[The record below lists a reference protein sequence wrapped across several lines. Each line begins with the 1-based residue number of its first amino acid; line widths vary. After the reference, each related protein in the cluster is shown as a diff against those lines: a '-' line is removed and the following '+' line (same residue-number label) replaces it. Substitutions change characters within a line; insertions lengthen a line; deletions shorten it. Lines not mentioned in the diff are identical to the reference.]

1 MKFKVAADELSAI
14 ARVCVKGLN
23 SKDPHSQSV
32 LKLNEDKTKLYIFC
46 TTQKTYFKGY
56 LDVYD
61 FEQTEDE
68 MITEWSVD
76 GNQLKT
82 ILSIIPSTVSIP
94 VEFNMENSSRNFV
107 IKVTGNTIKLPV
119 YDVISPYKE
128 EEQEKIAVVPANDFI
143 STLSGI
149 SRLVST
155 DIDDENV
162 PLSCVHVIFDKDKIK
177 LMGTNGIAIAEE
189 QLNYSLEG
197 SEDTI
202 LIPVDQVSLLSR
214 VFASSED
221 IVLIKT
227 NTKIGYIDEKG
238 IVSLVSKSSLSPIP
252 YEPTKSRVSKE
263 RSVVLNSSDF
273 KQAVLALSKLAPK
286 SDDILMKISDDS
298 ISLLNVNEDVMNIE
312 LLEGDSPEDDI
323 TFSKDCLT
331 TVENLFS
338 EKICISWANQRMGR
352 IVQFSNYKTKDDSEE
367 LDPNV
372 FIGVLI
378 NADD

>member
-1 MKFKVAADELSAI
+1 M
-14 ARVCVKGLN
+14 
-23 SKDPHSQSV
+23 
-32 LKLNEDKTKLYIFC
+32 
-46 TTQKTYFKGY
+46 
-56 LDVYD
+56 
-61 FEQTEDE
+61 
-68 MITEWSVD
+68 
-76 GNQLKT
+76 
-82 ILSIIPSTVSIP
+82 
-94 VEFNMENSSRNFV
+94 
-107 IKVTGNTIKLPV
+107 
-119 YDVISPYKE
+119 
-128 EEQEKIAVVPANDFI
+128 
-143 STLSGI
+143 
-149 SRLVST
+149 
-155 DIDDENV
+155 